1 MANREKR
8 NTVRLTDNDGINQLL
23 SNVVSSV
30 KDFTEEQLKK
40 IKSLTQIGE
49 ALSAEHDIDR
59 LLEMIIEEAKKFT
72 NADGGTL
79 YIMSDDEKR
88 LHFAIVQND
97 S

>member
-1 MANREKR
+1 MANRKKR

-59 LLEMIIEEAKKFT
+59 LLRNDYRGSQEVYQCRWR
-72 NADGGTL
+72 DSL
-79 YIMSDDEKR
+79 YYE
-88 LHFAIVQND
+88 
-97 S
+97 